1 MKNGVNCKGLEKSVS
16 YALLLLTVS
25 FAQPEGLGQDALP
38 VEVILIVGSS

>member
-25 FAQPEGLGQDALP
+25 LLLNLKVLGKMLSQWR
-38 VEVILIVGSS
+38 